1 MGAALGVAPTID
13 SVARDLVKE
22 TGMKRFMIVG
32 AFALLAGGQAF
43 AADLPPP
50 APMPR
55 APAVYVPAP
64 IPVYVLTG
72 FYIGGNLGVGWQQGN
87 LGDNLGNTFS
97 TSNSVKGLGGGQV
110 GVNYEFYNGVVVG
123 AEAMFDWR
131 FNNNNTS
138 NATLVVPA
146 GVPAAITVN
155 NQWLTTATGK
165 LGYAWD
171 RVMLYAKA
179 GGAWVGSSNPTF
191 ALNGVSQ
198 TVSTSN
204 SNWGWTVGAGAEY
217 AFYGGWSARI
227 EYDYIGLTNQ
237 TFTCTGCV
245 APLTNDQFTF
255 NNRNIQMVT
264 AGINYKFGGWGW

>member
-1 MGAALGVAPTID
+1 
-13 SVARDLVKE
+13 
-22 TGMKRFMIVG
+22 
-32 AFALLAGGQAF
+32 
-43 AADLPPP
+43 
-50 APMPR
+50 MPR

-64 IPVYVLTG
+64 IPVYNWTG

-87 LGDNLGNTFS
+87 LGDNLGNTFP
-97 TSNSVKGLGGGQV
+97 TDNSIKGLGGGQV
-110 GVNYEFYNGVVVG
+110 GVNYEFGNGVVVG

-138 NATLVVPA
+138 TITLTGTGLAPA
-146 GVPAAITVN
+146 PQGAITVN

-171 RVMLYAKA
+171 RVMVVRQGRRRL
-179 GGAWVGSSNPTF
+179 GGIEQSNVCRHRF
-191 ALNGVSQ
+191 AASV
-198 TVSTSN
+198 TPSTST

-227 EYDYIGLTNQ
+227 EYDYVGLTNQ
-237 TFTCTGCV
+237 TFTVPATAAV
-245 APLTNDQFTF
+245 LANDQFTF

>member
-1 MGAALGVAPTID
+1 
-13 SVARDLVKE
+13 
-22 TGMKRFMIVG
+22 MKRFMIVG
-32 AFALLAGGQAF
+32 AFALLAGEQAL

-64 IPVYVLTG
+64 IPVYNWTG

-87 LGDNLGNTFS
+87 LGDSLGNTFG
-97 TSNSVKGLGGGQV
+97 TDNSIKGLGGGQA
-110 GVNYEFYNGVVVG
+110 GVNYEFGNGVVVG

-138 NATLVVPA
+138 PTITLVGPG
-146 GVPAAITVN
+146 GVSNGTQASITAN

-171 RVMLYAKA
+171 RVMVYAKG
-179 GGAWVGSSNPTF
+179 GGAWVGSSNPTI
-191 ALNGVSQ
+191 ALNGVGAAVN
-198 TVSTSN
+198 TSTST

-227 EYDYIGLTNQ
+227 EYDYVGLTNQ
-237 TFTCTGCV
+237 TFTVVPAIGPT
-245 APLTNDQFTF
+245 APGTATIPAGDQFTF

>member
-1 MGAALGVAPTID
+1 
-13 SVARDLVKE
+13 
-22 TGMKRFMIVG
+22 MKRFMIVG
-32 AFALLAGGQAF
+32 ALALLAGGQAF

-64 IPVYVLTG
+64 IPVYTWTG

-146 GVPAAITVN
+146 GAPGRYYRQQSMADHGDRQTR
-155 NQWLTTATGK
+155 LR
-165 LGYAWD
+165 LGPRDALRQGRWRLGGIEQSNVCPKW
-171 RVMLYAKA
+171 RV
-179 GGAWVGSSNPTF
+179 SNGF
-191 ALNGVSQ
+191 DEQQQL
-198 TVSTSN
+198 
-204 SNWGWTVGAGAEY
+204 
-217 AFYGGWSARI
+217 
-227 EYDYIGLTNQ
+227 GLD
-237 TFTCTGCV
+237 G
-245 APLTNDQFTF
+245 
-255 NNRNIQMVT
+255 RRRR
-264 AGINYKFGGWGW
+264 

>member
-1 MGAALGVAPTID
+1 
-13 SVARDLVKE
+13 
-22 TGMKRFMIVG
+22 MKRFMIVG
-32 AFALLAGGQAF
+32 AFALLAGEQAL

-64 IPVYVLTG
+64 LPLYTWTG
-72 FYIGGNLGVGWQQGN
+72 FYIGGNAGVGWQQGN
-87 LGDNLGNTFS
+87 LGDTAGNSFA
-97 TSNSVKGLGGGQV
+97 TSNSLKGLGGGQV
-110 GVNYEFYNGVVVG
+110 GVDYEFYNGVVVG

-138 NATLVVPA
+138 TATLNGTGIVPA
-146 GVPAAITVN
+146 PQGSITVN

-171 RVMLYAKA
+171 RVMVYAKA
-179 GGAWVGSSNPTF
+179 GGAWVGSSNPSF
-191 ALNGVSQ
+191 AVTGFPSVTPS
-198 TVSTSN
+198 SSS

-217 AFYGGWSARI
+217 AFYSGWSARI

-237 TFTCTGCV
+237 TFTVPATAAVLPG
-245 APLTNDQFTF
+245 DQFTF

-264 AGINYKFGGWGW
+264 A

>member
-1 MGAALGVAPTID
+1 MRRVALTVAF
-13 SVARDLVKE
+13 SV
-22 TGMKRFMIVG
+22 
-32 AFALLAGGQAF
+32 LAGSAAF

-50 APMPR
+50 PPMPR

-64 IPVYVLTG
+64 IPVYNWTG
-72 FYIGGNLGVGWQQGN
+72 FYIGGNLGVGWQQGS
-87 LGDNLGNTFS
+87 LGDTNGNNFL
-97 TSNSVKGLGGGQV
+97 TSNSAKGLGGGQV
-110 GVNYEFYNGVVVG
+110 GVDYEFSSGVVIG

-138 NATLVVPA
+138 NTTLV
-146 GVPAAITVN
+146 GPAAVAGHSAAVTVN
-155 NQWLTTATGK
+155 DQWLTTATGK

-171 RVMLYAKA
+171 RTMLYAKG
-179 GGAWVGSSNPTF
+179 GGAWVGSSNPTL
-191 ALNGVSQ
+191 AVDGLSQ

-217 AFYGGWSARI
+217 AFWGNWSARI

-237 TFTCTGCV
+237 TFTCTGCGG
-245 APLTNDQFTF
+245 PLANDQFTF

-264 AGINYKFGGWGW
+264 AAINYKFGGGWW